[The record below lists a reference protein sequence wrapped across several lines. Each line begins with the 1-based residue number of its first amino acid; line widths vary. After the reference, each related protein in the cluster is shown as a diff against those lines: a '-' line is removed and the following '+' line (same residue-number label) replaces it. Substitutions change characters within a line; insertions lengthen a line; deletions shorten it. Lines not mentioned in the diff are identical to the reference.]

1 VSATLSRASR
11 DVDVSEL
18 SVHLNEMGAGENV
31 LVLHHSTGPLL
42 SAFHDEL
49 AGSARVIAVD
59 LPGYGQSARPVHAR
73 SPRDLAVYVSQLIT
87 TLELDEVHL
96 VGLGF
101 GGWIAAEVATM
112 SQRSL
117 STLTL
122 VGAAGIKPR
131 SGFIHDPMLSS
142 YIDYMRVGFSRD
154 EVFDDVFGIEPSK
167 ELLDL
172 WDYSREM
179 TARLTWKQWMWNLA
193 LPDLIRGVQTRT
205 LLVWGAE
212 DRVVPRDCADQYVH
226 GFPNARLEIVDGAG
240 HLVELEQPRVVA
252 QLVID
257 AMTRTR

>member
-1 VSATLSRASR
+1 
-11 DVDVSEL
+11 
-18 SVHLNEMGAGENV
+18 
-31 LVLHHSTGPLL
+31 
-42 SAFHDEL
+42 
-49 AGSARVIAVD
+49 
-59 LPGYGQSARPVHAR
+59 
-73 SPRDLAVYVSQLIT
+73 
-87 TLELDEVHL
+87 
-96 VGLGF
+96 
-101 GGWIAAEVATM
+101 
-112 SQRSL
+112 
-117 STLTL
+117 
-122 VGAAGIKPR
+122 
-131 SGFIHDPMLSS
+131 
-142 YIDYMRVGFSRD
+142 
-154 EVFDDVFGIEPSK
+154 VFDDVFGIEPSK

-212 DRVVPRDCADQYVH
+212 DRVVPRDCADQYVQ